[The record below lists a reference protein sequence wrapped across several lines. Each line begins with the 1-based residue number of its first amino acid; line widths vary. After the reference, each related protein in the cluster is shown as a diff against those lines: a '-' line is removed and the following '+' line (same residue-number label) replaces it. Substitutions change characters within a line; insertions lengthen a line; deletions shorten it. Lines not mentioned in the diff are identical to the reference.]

1 MSDNDK
7 PPCPAR
13 PDPSIGAVTA
23 RALDGNARRGE
34 PVDTRPSIA
43 ELMQAHAVAIDNTQ
57 QASPWMAARDSLIAA
72 APVLLEIAQAALA
85 WQETHGAPRG
95 DRRADAAEQALL
107 AALFKVRP

>member
-1 MSDNDK
+1 MNDNDK
-7 PPCPAR
+7 PPGPAR
-13 PDPSIGAVTA
+13 PDPSIGSVTA
-23 RALDGNARRGE
+23 RAFDGNAKRGE
-34 PVDTRPSIA
+34 PVDKPSIA

-95 DRRADAAEQALL
+95 DRRADAAEQALF